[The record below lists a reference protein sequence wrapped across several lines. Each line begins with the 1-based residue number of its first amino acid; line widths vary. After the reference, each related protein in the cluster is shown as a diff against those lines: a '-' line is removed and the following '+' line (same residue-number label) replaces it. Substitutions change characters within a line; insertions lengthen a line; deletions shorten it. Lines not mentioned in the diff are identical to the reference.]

1 MLDKLHAH
9 ASLGPMVRGLPQPLG
24 RDARPEEV
32 AGAIAFL
39 LGPDASYVHG
49 ELLHVGG
56 GSDAMV
62 RPDAL

>member
-1 MLDKLHAH
+1 
-9 ASLGPMVRGLPQPLG
+9 VRALPKPLG
-24 RDARPEEV
+24 REAWPAEV
-32 AGAIAFL
+32 AGPIAFL

-56 GSDAMV
+56 GSDAIV